1 MALFV
6 LGERTRSQ
14 GEREHATAHYS
25 ESLALF
31 RTAALYQF
39 DYAGVQAALGECLAL
54 SRDLGHDG
62 AIADGLVIAAGVADA
77 QQHWE
82 RAATLLAAADMIL
95 GRFRVLYRVVD
106 PSSYAEYTRRVEA
119 VRKRLS
125 EQSFA
130 AAWATG
136 RAMTRV
142 QAIGY
147 ALADDAM

>member
-1 MALFV
+1 
-6 LGERTRSQ
+6 
-14 GEREHATAHYS
+14 
-25 ESLALF
+25 
-31 RTAALYQF
+31 
-39 DYAGVQAALGECLAL
+39 VQAALGECLAL